1 MPPGE
6 LERTGEILVEEGI
19 IFQDELVRGL
29 AEGGLKGS
37 PLAALLEGS
46 PHVRRADLAAF
57 LATDYRIPTI
67 DDLRRFPLSAETG
80 KIVPEAV
87 ARKHEAVPIARVGE
101 VLCVAKANYYN
112 RAAIQELRK
121 TTRLKIK
128 VLQADEVQ
136 VRAALDVVYGN
147 RRAELPAPSK
157 RPGTSVLRAAPAPVP
172 APAPESVLEEVSPL
186 EMISAGAATAAA
198 PVAAAPIPARP
209 AGDDILEVLEALRMP
224 SAEFASAG
232 RHPLVRL
239 VLDFEEVFLSGRP
252 IAPGRLS

>member
-1 MPPGE
+1 VPPGDV
-6 LERTGEILVEEGI
+6 ERTGEILVEEGI
-19 IFQDELVRGL
+19 VFQDELVRGL
-29 AEGGLKGS
+29 AEAGLKGS
-37 PLAALLEGS
+37 PLASLLEGA

-57 LATDYRIPTI
+57 LAAEYRVPTI
-67 DDLRRFPLSAETG
+67 DDLRRFPLSAELG
-80 KIVPEAV
+80 KVVPEPV
-87 ARKHEAVPIARVGE
+87 ARKHEAVPLARVGE

-157 RPGTSVLRAAPAPVP
+157 KPGTSLVRPQPAPMP
-172 APAPESVLEEVSPL
+172 AESALEEVSPL
-186 EMISAGAATAAA
+186 DLISGNASPTPLPAAA
-198 PVAAAPIPARP
+198 VPVPASP
-209 AGDDILEVLEALRMP
+209 AGEDILEVLEALRMP
-224 SAEFASAG
+224 SAEYVSAG

-252 IAPGRLS
+252 LSPGRLS